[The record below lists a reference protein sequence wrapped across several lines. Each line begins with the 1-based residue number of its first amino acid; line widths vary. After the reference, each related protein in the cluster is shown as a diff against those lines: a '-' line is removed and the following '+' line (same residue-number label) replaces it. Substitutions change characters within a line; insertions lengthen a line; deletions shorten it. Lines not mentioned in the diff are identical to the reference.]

1 MTQRLRVAILTSMFR
16 QEVGFHD
23 NPANTPGMLSKALE
37 LWAFRVSV
45 LCKSIQSKAAAMSS
59 LVVGLVLAF
68 AYCWQMALVMLASIP
83 IMVAANAIQMLVLLG
98 ASKTR
103 ARSGS
108 L

>member
-68 AYCWQMALVMLASIP
+68 AYCWQMALVML
-83 IMVAANAIQMLVLLG
+83 G
-98 ASKTR
+98 AWR
-103 ARSGS
+103 RS
-108 L
+108 